1 MRGTVSVADDA
12 LAADNAFHFV
22 LSPEEPVRVAL
33 IDRVGS
39 SGPHLSRALLVAESP
54 RFEVLTRQ
62 ADALSDD
69 DLRRSDVVVL
79 NDVAVSAA
87 LGRRLMRFVEQGGG
101 LLVATGSRASWP
113 ADVDLL
119 PGTIGNPEDRT
130 RTEARVGAI
139 EYAHPVFEPFR
150 AARSGNF
157 SAVAV
162 YGYRKITPAQ
172 GAQVVA
178 RFDGSAP
185 ALAERTV
192 GNGRVLLWGTT
203 LDVSWSDL
211 PLSKVY
217 VPFIHRSIRH
227 LAAYTEPRPWLSVG
241 QVLDPMAASAPR
253 AAETPNVVL
262 TPSGRRVPIDDEGS
276 EVMELAEQG
285 FYELRGQNAQ
295 DAVVVAANVDPAE
308 ADLTPMDPKE
318 IVAAATGTA
327 GNVEGGPGAG
337 VPLTAEA
344 QERNQRLW
352 WYLLVAGILLLGA
365 DTLLSNRLAKS

>member
-1 MRGTVSVADDA
+1 MR
-12 LAADNAFHFV
+12 LV
-22 LSPEEPVRVAL
+22 LV
-33 IDRVGS
+33 DRAGA
-39 SGPHLSRALLVAESP
+39 GPHLSRALSVADSP
-54 RFEVLTRQ
+54 RFAVVSRQ
-62 ADALSDD
+62 ADTVSDD
-69 DLRRSDVVVL
+69 DLRRSEVVVL
-79 NDVAVSAA
+79 NDIVVSPAFA
-87 LGRRLMRFVEQGGG
+87 RRLARFVEQGGG
-101 LLVATGSRASWP
+101 LFVAAGSRAQWP
-113 ADVDLL
+113 PDVDIL
-119 PGTIGNPEDRT
+119 PGSIGNPEDRT
-130 RTEARVGAI
+130 RIEARVGAI

-162 YGYRKITPAQ
+162 YGYRKITPVE

-185 ALAERTV
+185 ALAERKV
-192 GNGRVLLWGTT
+192 GNGRVLLWGTA

-217 VPFIHRSIRH
+217 VPFVHRAVRH
-227 LAAYTEPRPWLSVG
+227 LAAYTEPRPWLTVG
-241 QVLDPMAASAPR
+241 QVLDPMAATAPR
-253 AAETPNVVL
+253 ADEMPSVVL

-285 FYELRGQNAQ
+285 FYELRGRSAQ
-295 DAVVVAANVDPAE
+295 DGVVIAANVDPAE

-318 IVAAATGTA
+318 IVAAATGTV
-327 GNVEGGPGAG
+327 GNVEGGPGGG